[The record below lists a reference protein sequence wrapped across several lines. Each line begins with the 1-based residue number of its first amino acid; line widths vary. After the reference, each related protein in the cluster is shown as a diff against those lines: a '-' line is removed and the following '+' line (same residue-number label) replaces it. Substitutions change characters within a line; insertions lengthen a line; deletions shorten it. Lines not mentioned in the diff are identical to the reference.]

1 VTPDLAGIIR
11 RRAALALA
19 GVAIAWLAYELRRSG
34 RELEAAQRRT
44 VRVVDQ
50 VRGRADLEAE
60 QGERSAERTAVRARR
75 RETATRA
82 APADLAHARES
93 EARGDDWEQRLDDA
107 LERGRRAGA
116 R

>member
-19 GVAIAWLAYELRRSG
+19 GVAITWLAYELRRSE

-60 QGERSAERTAVRARR
+60 QGARSAERTATRARG
-75 RETATRA
+75 REGTTRA

-93 EARGDDWEQRLDDA
+93 EARGDDWDSRLDDA

>member
-1 VTPDLAGIIR
+1 VTPDIAGIIR

-19 GVAIAWLAYELRRSG
+19 GVAVAWLAYQLRRSG
-34 RELEAAQRRT
+34 RELQAAQRRT
-44 VRVVDQ
+44 ARVVDQ

-60 QGERSAERTAVRARR
+60 QGERSAERTATRARR

-93 EARGDDWEQRLDDA
+93 EARGDDWDSRLDDA